1 MRRSGLT
8 GSKAFN
14 LLEIVI
20 VVAIIAILGAIGI
33 PKMSQGSKGT
43 DDSALRGDLAAL
55 RNAIDRYAA
64 EHSGALPAVANIA
77 NQLTKY
83 TDATGNSVSDAKTP
97 ICVYGPYIR
106 SIPPLPIGTKA
117 GSSGISATDGSDVG
131 WLYTEATGKIVPNT
145 GDLKDNKAVPYTS
158 Y

>member
-1 MRRSGLT
+1 MWWP
-8 GSKAFN
+8 
-14 LLEIVI
+14 
-20 VVAIIAILGAIGI
+20 IIAILGDIGI

-55 RNAIDRYAA
+55 RNAIRSVRRR
-64 EHSGALPAVANIA
+64 HSGALPAAANIA
-77 NQLTKY
+77 NQFTKY
-83 TDATGNSVSDAKTP
+83 TDATGNSSQRHQDP

-145 GDLKDNKAVPYTS
+145 GDLKDNKAIPYAS

>member
-1 MRRSGLT
+1 MKRTGLT

-43 DDSALRGDLAAL
+43 DDSALRSDLAAL

-97 ICVYGPYIR
+97 ICVYGPSPADR
-106 SIPPLPIGTKA
+106 HEGRQQRDLRHRRQRRGLA
-117 GSSGISATDGSDVG
+117 LHGSHRQDRPQHRRPEGQQGSPVHE
-131 WLYTEATGKIVPNT
+131 LLSEQP
-145 GDLKDNKAVPYTS
+145 S
-158 Y
+158 